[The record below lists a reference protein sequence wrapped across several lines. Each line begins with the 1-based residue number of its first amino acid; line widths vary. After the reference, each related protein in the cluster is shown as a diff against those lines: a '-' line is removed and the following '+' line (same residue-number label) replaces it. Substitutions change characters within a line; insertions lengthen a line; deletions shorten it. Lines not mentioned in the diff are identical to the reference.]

1 MDIIARAR
9 RRGLTHPRSPPLSFN
24 TFSSSSVCVCV
35 LEIEK
40 KTYARLFE
48 WIVYNEQEGNIQEE
62 VEEGG

>member
-1 MDIIARAR
+1 
-9 RRGLTHPRSPPLSFN
+9 
-24 TFSSSSVCVCV
+24 VCV

>member
-1 MDIIARAR
+1 MDIIARAWR
-9 RRGLTHPRSPPLSFN
+9 KGLTHPQSPPLSFN
-24 TFSSSSVCVCV
+24 TFSSSSVCVCSRNW
-35 LEIEK
+35 E